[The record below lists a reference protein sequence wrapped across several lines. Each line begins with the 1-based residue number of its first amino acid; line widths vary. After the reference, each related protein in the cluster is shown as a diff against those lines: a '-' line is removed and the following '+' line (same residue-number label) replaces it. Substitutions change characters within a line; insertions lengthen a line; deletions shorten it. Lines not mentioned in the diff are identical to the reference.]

1 MFPEPSTHSEFPA
14 GRAGAGPLGR
24 DPGVR
29 HYPRPVTSVAGPPP
43 SGGSPISAA
52 AYADSFATET
62 IAQLAAR
69 HRALSSATA
78 FGTPPPVEPAVGAT
92 LAVLAAGGRARSV
105 VSIGSGGGVAGL
117 WLLQGMRADGVL
129 TALDGDPAEL
139 RAARR
144 AFTESGLPSGRTRLI
159 FGTAAEVLPR
169 LSPGAYDLVFC
180 DGPPLE
186 YSGQL
191 VGLLELIRLGGSL
204 VCHGLLAD
212 GRIADRS
219 ARDPQTVAAR
229 EIARTLREDET
240 LCCAALPIGAGLL
253 VATKRS

>member
-1 MFPEPSTHSEFPA
+1 VHPP
-14 GRAGAGPLGR
+14 GRP
-24 DPGVR
+24 PGDR
-29 HYPRPVTSVAGPPP
+29 HYPRRVTSAAGPPP
-43 SGGSPISAA
+43 SGGSPVGAA

-62 IAQLAAR
+62 PAQAAAR
-69 HRALSSATA
+69 QRALTSATA
-78 FGTPPPVEPAVGAT
+78 FGTPAPVEPAVGAT
-92 LAVLAAGGRARSV
+92 LAVLAAGGAARSV

-117 WLLQGMRADGVL
+117 WLLQGMRPDGVL

-144 AFTESGLPSGRTRLI
+144 AFTEAGLASGRTRLI
-159 FGTAAEVLPR
+159 FGTPGEVLPR
-169 LSPGAYDLVFC
+169 LSPGAYDLVVC

-191 VGLLELIRLGGSL
+191 TGLLELIRLGGSL

-212 GRIADRS
+212 GKIAERS
-219 ARDPQTVAAR
+219 ARDAQTVAWR

-240 LCCAALPIGAGLL
+240 LTCAVLPIGAGLL

>member
-1 MFPEPSTHSEFPA
+1 VTSTAGPRPPA
-14 GRAGAGPLGR
+14 GSP
-24 DPGVR
+24 
-29 HYPRPVTSVAGPPP
+29 T
-43 SGGSPISAA
+43 GGA
-52 AYADSFATET
+52 AYADSFAAESPEH
-62 IAQLAAR
+62 LAAR
-69 HRALSSATA
+69 HRALTSATA

-92 LAVLAAGGRARSV
+92 LAVLAAGGSARSV

-117 WLLQGMRADGVL
+117 WLLQGMRTDGVL

-144 AFTESGLPSGRTRLI
+144 AFTEAGVPSGRTRLI
-159 FGTAAEVLPR
+159 FGTPAEVLPR

-191 VGLLELIRLGGSL
+191 TGLLGLIRQGGSL

-212 GRIADRS
+212 GKIADRS
-219 ARDPQTVAAR
+219 ARDPQSVAWR
-229 EIARTLREDET
+229 EIARTLREDEALT
-240 LCCAALPIGAGLL
+240 CAVLPIGTGLL
-253 VATKRS
+253 VATKR

>member
-1 MFPEPSTHSEFPA
+1 VPHPVGHA
-14 GRAGAGPLGR
+14 
-24 DPGVR
+24 PGIR
-29 HYPRPVTSVAGPPP
+29 HYPRRVTSAAGPPP
-43 SGGSPISAA
+43 SGGSPTGAA
-52 AYADSFATET
+52 AYADSFASET
-62 IAQLAAR
+62 PAQLAAR
-69 HRALSSATA
+69 HRALTSATA

-92 LAVLAAGGRARSV
+92 LAVLAAGGGARSV

-117 WLLQGMRADGVL
+117 WLLQGMRTDGVL

-144 AFTESGLPSGRTRLI
+144 AFTEAGLPSGRTRLI
-159 FGTAAEVLPR
+159 FGTPGEVLPR

-191 VGLLELIRLGGSL
+191 TGLLDLIRSGGSL

-212 GRIADRS
+212 GKIAERS
-219 ARDPQTVAAR
+219 ARDAQTVAWR
-229 EIARTLREDET
+229 EIARTVREDET
-240 LCCAALPIGAGLL
+240 LTCAVLPIGAGLL
-253 VATKRS
+253 VATKHS

>member
-1 MFPEPSTHSEFPA
+1 
-14 GRAGAGPLGR
+14 
-24 DPGVR
+24 
-29 HYPRPVTSVAGPPP
+29 VTSAAGPPP
-43 SGGSPISAA
+43 SGGPLTGAA

-62 IAQLAAR
+62 PAQLAAR

-92 LAVLAAGGRARSV
+92 LAVLAAGSGARSV

-117 WLLQGMRADGVL
+117 WLLQGMRPDGVL

-144 AFTESGLPSGRTRLI
+144 AFTEAGMPSGRTRLI
-159 FGTAAEVLPR
+159 FGTPGEVLPR

-186 YSGQL
+186 YSGHL
-191 VGLLELIRLGGSL
+191 TGLLDLIRRGGSL
-204 VCHGLLAD
+204 VCHGLLND
-212 GRIADRS
+212 GKIADRS
-219 ARDPQTVAAR
+219 ARDPQTVAWR
-229 EIARTLREDET
+229 EITRTLREDET
-240 LCCAALPIGAGLL
+240 LSSAVLPIGAGLL